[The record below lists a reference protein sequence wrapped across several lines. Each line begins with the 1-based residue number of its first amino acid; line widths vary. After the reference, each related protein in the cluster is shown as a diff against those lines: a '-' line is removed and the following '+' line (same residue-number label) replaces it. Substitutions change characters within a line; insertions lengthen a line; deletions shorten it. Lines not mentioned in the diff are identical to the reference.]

1 MVRPATPINVVMP
14 CWDRPRSIVI
24 TCSWAA
30 SLLLLATL
38 GTALAQEAPG
48 ASPVAELAQ
57 STPSA
62 PAVDE
67 PADSAP
73 SVPEAAPA
81 LEDELPPFPEE
92 DDHDPLQGFNRAM
105 FTFNDKFD
113 RYLARP
119 VAEAYQDV
127 TPRPIRIGISNFF
140 SNLFQPTVVINNLL
154 QGKVKRAGVDSGR
167 FLVNTT
173 VGVLGLFD
181 IATPMGLPKNTE
193 DLGQTLGWWGI
204 EPGPYLVLPFLGP
217 RNTRDAFGLVG
228 DWYTDPVSY
237 IDPSSTRWG
246 TRGVGFVD
254 TRAQL
259 LGASAVLEQAAG
271 EDSYIFVREAYRQ
284 RRRNQVYD
292 GNPPPEPFPFEE

>member
-1 MVRPATPINVVMP
+1 MRG
-14 CWDRPRSIVI
+14 
-24 TCSWAA
+24 WAA
-30 SLLLLATL
+30 SLLLLATF
-38 GTALAQEAPG
+38 GTALAQEAISEPPAG
-48 ASPVAELAQ
+48 EAAE
-57 STPSA
+57 SA
-62 PAVDE
+62 PGTLLLPE
-67 PADSAP
+67 SAE
-73 SVPEAAPA
+73 SVPGGSEAPPP
-81 LEDELPPFPEE
+81 LDDELPPFPEE
-92 DDHDPLQGFNRAM
+92 DDHDPFQGFNRAV

-127 TPRPIRIGISNFF
+127 TPRPIRTGISNFF
-140 SNLFQPTVVINNLL
+140 SNLFQPTVIINNLL
-154 QGKVKRAGVDSGR
+154 QGKLKRAGADSGR

-181 IATPMGLPKNTE
+181 IATPMGLPKNSE
-193 DLGQTLGWWGI
+193 DLGQTFGWWGI

-217 RNTRDAFGLVG
+217 RNARDAFGLVG

-237 IDPSSTRWG
+237 IDPDSTRWA
-246 TRGVGFVD
+246 TRGVAIID

>member
-1 MVRPATPINVVMP
+1 MTCPATPICIVNRFAAGVLLFVM
-14 CWDRPRSIVI
+14 
-24 TCSWAA
+24 
-30 SLLLLATL
+30 LAPVF
-38 GTALAQEAPG
+38 AQEAPAVTPVEEQPAPG
-48 ASPVAELAQ
+48 AP
-57 STPSA
+57 T
-62 PAVDE
+62 
-67 PADSAP
+67 
-73 SVPEAAPA
+73 AAPGA
-81 LEDELPPFPEE
+81 DDELPPFPEE
-92 DDHDPLQGFNRAM
+92 EDHDPFQRFNRGV

-127 TPRPIRIGISNFF
+127 TPRLARTGISNFF
-140 SNLFQPTVVINNLL
+140 SNLFQPTVIINDLL
-154 QGKVKRAGVDSGR
+154 QGKLKRAGTDSGR

-181 IATPMGLPKNTE
+181 IATPIGLAKNSE
-193 DLGQTLGWWGI
+193 DLGQTFGWWGI

-228 DWYTDPVSY
+228 DWYTDPVTY
-237 IDPSSTRWG
+237 VDRDPTRWT
-246 TRGVGFVD
+246 TRGVAIVD